1 MTIEAT
7 GEQRHDLLALQA
19 LDTEV
24 DRLARR
30 AAHPP
35 AARDAAATAAQLS
48 ALAKRVTALV
58 GERGRL
64 RELAAARG
72 RRAALAARLDA
83 AVLDA
88 YERARRAVREPAV
101 VTVGAK
107 GTCGGCRL
115 TIPALELDRIR
126 SSAAAA
132 LPRCPECDRYLVV

>member
-64 RELAAARG
+64 RELAAADPSAHA
-72 RRAALAARLDA
+72 AALAR
-83 AVLDA
+83 V
-88 YERARRAVREPAV
+88 
-101 VTVGAK
+101 
-107 GTCGGCRL
+107 
-115 TIPALELDRIR
+115 
-126 SSAAAA
+126 
-132 LPRCPECDRYLVV
+132 